1 METECNRNVIEMNEK
16 PNSRQQPLVGYT
28 LEKVTTAQ
36 DCLGRAQTNINE
48 IIWHRPDREETIRRI
63 AMVASDLGMA
73 VAELSNARLAGK

>member
-1 METECNRNVIEMNEK
+1 MPAKSDRNVTEMNDK

-28 LEKVTTAQ
+28 LEKVVTAQ
-36 DCLGRAQTNINE
+36 DCLGRAQSNINE